1 MPRFDL
7 SASIR
12 QLLGFPQ
19 VAAFLPA
26 VALGAYWLAGEQALV
41 GVALGAPIVMYTYA
55 APRRETRVPP
65 PETPLQGATERLNRI
80 QMECLSLGR
89 KSACFV
95 LCVDSLDVLISRHG
109 AAGVDSLM
117 GQIPLRLL
125 ARLRTGDQAFR
136 ISDDRFV
143 VALEP
148 TSRCDLESA
157 IQLSG
162 RLQEAIEAPMHLDET
177 ALYLSASCGFCLN
190 SASPEGTGKSM
201 IQAAEVALEEARA
214 QGGGSIR
221 AYTEAMKSRHLTQGK
236 IADEV
241 DRALETGQVRAW
253 FQPQVSSDT
262 GEVTG
267 FEALA
272 RWEHPERGMMPPGD
286 FLPAIESAGLLP
298 RLAEVMLHEALH
310 ALKFWDA
317 EAGGIPTVSINLSQ
331 AELSDPNFPE
341 KTKWALDR
349 FDVPADRICFEILE
363 DVVATGASDVVTR
376 NLAKLAKM
384 GCKIDLDDF
393 GTGQTSITAIRR
405 LSVNRLKIDR
415 SFITRLHEDKEQQ
428 KMVEAILTMA
438 ERLGLETVA
447 EGVETV
453 GEHARASQLGCT
465 YIQGFAVSRP
475 LPLEKTAGWITHYR
489 SKLARTPEI
498 RRNAG

>member
-1 MPRFDL
+1 MPRYDL
-7 SASIR
+7 SSAVR
-12 QLLGFPQ
+12 QILGFPQ

-26 VALGAYWLAGEQALV
+26 VALGAYWFGGEAALV
-41 GVALGAPIVMYTYA
+41 GVALGAPIVMYAYA
-55 APRRETRVPP
+55 APRRESRVPP
-65 PETPLQGATERLNRI
+65 PETPLQAATERLNRI

-95 LCVDSLDVLISRHG
+95 LSVDELDILLTRHG
-109 AAGVDSLM
+109 AAGIDSLM
-117 GQIPLRLL
+117 GQIPARLS
-125 ARLRTGDQAFR
+125 ARLRAGDQAFR
-136 ISDDRFV
+136 ISDNRFV

-148 TSRCDLESA
+148 TMRCDLESG
-157 IQLSG
+157 IQLSD
-162 RLQEAIEAPMHLDET
+162 RLLEAIQAPMHLDET

-190 SASPEGTGKSM
+190 SVSPEGTGKSM
-201 IQAAEVALEEARA
+201 LQAAEVALEEARA
-214 QGGGSIR
+214 QGGNSIR
-221 AYTEAMKSRHLTQGK
+221 AYTSAMKTRQISQTKL
-236 IADEV
+236 ADEV
-241 DRALETGQVRAW
+241 GEALENGQVRAW

-267 FEALA
+267 FEAHD
-272 RWEHPERGMMPPGD
+272 RWEHPEKGMMPPED
-286 FLPAIESAGLLP
+286 FLPAIERSGLLP
-298 RLAEVMLHEALH
+298 HLAEVMLHEALH
-310 ALKFWDA
+310 ALTFWDS
-317 EAGGIPTVSINLSQ
+317 ESGGVPTVSINLSQ
-331 AELSDPNFPE
+331 VELSDPNFAE

-349 FDVPADRICFEILE
+349 FDINADRICFEILE
-363 DVVATGASDVVTR
+363 DVVATGVSDMVTR
-376 NLAKLAKM
+376 NLAKLSKM
-384 GCKIDLDDF
+384 GCQIDLDDF

-475 LPLEKTAGWITHYR
+475 LPLEKTGDWIAHYR

>member
-1 MPRFDL
+1 MPRFDIP
-7 SASIR
+7 ATIR
-12 QLLGFPQ
+12 QIFGFPQ
-19 VAAFLPA
+19 VGAFLPA
-26 VALGAYWLAGEQALV
+26 IALGAYWLGGEKTLL
-41 GVALGAPIVMYTYA
+41 GVALGAPIVMYAFA
-55 APRRETRVPP
+55 APRREVRYPP
-65 PETPLQGATERLNRI
+65 PETPLQAATERLNRV

-95 LCVDSLDVLISRHG
+95 LSVDSLETLISRHG
-109 AAGVDSLM
+109 SAGVDELM
-117 GQIPLRLL
+117 GQVPLRLL
-125 ARLRTGDQAFR
+125 ARLRTGDQVFR
-136 ISDDRFV
+136 ISDNRFA

-162 RLQEAIEAPMHLDET
+162 RLQDAIEAPMHLDET

-190 SASPEGTGKSM
+190 STCPEGTGKSM
-201 IQAAEVALEEARA
+201 LQAAEVAVEEARA
-214 QGGGSIR
+214 QGGSSIR
-221 AYTEAMKSRHLTQGK
+221 AYTEAMKSRQLSQGK

-241 DRALETGQVRAW
+241 DEALETGQVRAW

-272 RWEHPERGMMPPGD
+272 RWEHPEKGTIPPAD
-286 FLPAIESAGLLP
+286 FLPAIERAGLLP

-310 ALKFWDA
+310 ALKYWDE
-317 EAGGIPTVSINLSQ
+317 EAGGVPTVSINLSQ
-331 AELSDPNFPE
+331 AELSDPSFPE

-349 FDVPADRICFEILE
+349 FDVRADRICFEILE

-376 NLAKLAKM
+376 NLAKLSKI
-384 GCKIDLDDF
+384 GCQIDLDDF
-393 GTGQTSITAIRR
+393 GTGPTSITAIRR

-438 ERLGLETVA
+438 ERLDLETVA
-447 EGVETV
+447 EGVETI

-465 YIQGFAVSRP
+465 YIQGFAISRP
-475 LPLEKTAGWITHYR
+475 LPLEKTADWIVHYR
-489 SKLARTPEI
+489 SKLAKTPEI